1 MPLSPFQ
8 TQLTFR
14 SPLLVWVTVAVA
26 TLAVAWPGQDSQ
38 FRLAAPFMVLFS
50 VAGSYLFWRICLTGL
65 ARITA
70 SNWWKFGY
78 YYSLLVYYMAVAA
91 VVLSI
96 VAMPLSWGD
105 PAYADLPKWI
115 VLLGVPTS
123 LSVMV
128 AAGEVVRGNYGP
140 A

>member
-1 MPLSPFQ
+1 
-8 TQLTFR
+8 LTFK

-26 TLAVAWPGQDSQ
+26 ALAVAWPGQDIQ
-38 FRLAAPFMVLFS
+38 FRLGAPFMVLFS
-50 VAGSYLFWRICLTGL
+50 VAGSYLFWRICLTVL

-91 VVLSI
+91 VPLSI
-96 VAMPLSWGD
+96 IAMPLSWGD

-123 LSVMV
+123 LSGMI
-128 AAGEVVRGNYGP
+128 AAGEVIRGNYGP

>member
-1 MPLSPFQ
+1 MQLSPFQ
-8 TQLTFR
+8 AQLTFR

-26 TLAVAWPGQDSQ
+26 VLAVAWPGQDIQ

-50 VAGSYLFWRICLTGL
+50 VVGSYLFWRICLTVL
-65 ARITA
+65 AKITA

-78 YYSLLVYYMAVAA
+78 YYSLLVYYLAVAA
-91 VVLSI
+91 VPISLI
-96 VAMPLSWGD
+96 AMPLSWGD

-115 VLLGVPTS
+115 GLLGVPTS
-123 LSVMV
+123 LSGMI
-128 AAGEVVRGNYGP
+128 AAGEVIRGNYDP